1 MTPQKRVLDLMLVI
15 LFAPFLLP
23 MLAALV
29 VLTWQREG
37 RPVFYGSE
45 RMQAPTRSF
54 MLWKLRTMRTVSQDS
69 GVTGGDKSGRIT
81 PTGQILRNKRLDEL
95 PQIFNILRGDISFV
109 GPRPPLRTYV
119 ERFPDIYQKVL
130 QSRPGVTGLASLVY
144 ARHETHLLA
153 RCDTAEATDAIYARA
168 CVPRKARIDLI
179 YQRNQSLILD
189 VWLIGLTA
197 ARLFGFAQ
205 GHRLPRRYRSVHHD
219 ALKFRGNH
227 DATRS

>member
-23 MLAALV
+23 MLAGLV
-29 VLTWQREG
+29 VLLWQREG

-45 RMQAPTRSF
+45 RMQAPTHSF

-81 PTGQILRNKRLDEL
+81 STGQILRKRRLDEL

-119 ERFPDIYQKVL
+119 ERFPDIYQMVL

-144 ARHETHLLA
+144 ARHEALLLA
-153 RCDTAEATDAIYARA
+153 RCESADATDAIYARA
-168 CVPRKARIDLI
+168 CAPRKARIDLI
-179 YQRNQSLILD
+179 YQRNQTLILD
-189 VWLIGLTA
+189 IWLVLLTA
-197 ARLFGFAQ
+197 ARVFGFAQ
-205 GHRLPRRYRSVHHD
+205 GRRLPRRRCAGHQNSFPCGGFI
-219 ALKFRGNH
+219 LL
-227 DATRS
+227 